1 MRAHP
6 AKTTLMAGMAFVF
19 ACASPAQGATYK
31 CTTPEGK
38 VAYQDSPCP
47 SGAAEKSIKLAVSP
61 PSASIAKPP
70 PVYVPPV
77 PRSMYESAANPNSPR
92 NFDPGP
98 LETWDRFSKAF
109 NRGDKNAAMRELT
122 PSAQQQYGPILDQ
135 LMPPAGTARR

>member
-6 AKTTLMAGMAFVF
+6 AQTTLMVGIASVL
-19 ACASPAQGATYK
+19 ACMSSAQGATYK

-38 VAYQDSPCP
+38 VAYQDAPCP
-47 SGAAEKSIKLAVSP
+47 SGATEKSLKLAVSP
-61 PSASIAKPP
+61 PSASTAKSP
-70 PVYVPPV
+70 PVYVAPV
-77 PRSMYESAANPNSPR
+77 PRPRYESAANPSIPR

-122 PSAQQQYGPILDQ
+122 PSAQSQYGPILDQ
-135 LMPPAGTARR
+135 LMPPAGNSRR